1 MERIESLHS
10 SAVFFPQ
17 RNCDVSPFFFTTF
30 QNAIGVIATTEFIT
44 ETETQWRPSFGVAAT
59 ATTNCS
65 SNRKSETKKKTTT
78 TAKKNKGGTKE
89 EEDAEKEILDNGTH
103 DNEKKNEH
111 EKNMGGGFKKW
122 RNFFLYFGAASAS

>member
-1 MERIESLHS
+1 MFRR
-10 SAVFFPQ
+10 FFYNIPK
-17 RNCDVSPFFFTTF
+17 RNRRDCDDGIHHRDRNTM
-30 QNAIGVIATTEFIT
+30 ATEF
-44 ETETQWRPSFGVAAT
+44 RGRG
-59 ATTNCS
+59 
-65 SNRKSETKKKTTT
+65 NRNDELLIKSEERNEKKKQQQRP
-78 TAKKNKGGTKE
+78 KKNKGGTKE